1 MTTWILIFIRIVSF
15 SICFWWTIIIS
26 ISILIIMLDYFLA
39 IIWVIFWNICSIFY
53 TTSSSNS
60 IIIFRINI
68 YYWRRYFCIS
78 IIIIRI
84 IIISIIK
91 INLNILWRYSINSI
105 LNTLVY
111 IIPDICISFRRRFL
125 FMIISLIIINITN
138 LFLRCIFY
146 IYII

>member
-68 YYWRRYFCIS
+68 YIWRRYFCIS

>member
-68 YYWRRYFCIS
+68 CCWRRYFCIS